1 MFVKYLVVMF
11 GPAFC
16 VLVSTV
22 LPNIFRFPPPPK
34 KKNKSG
40 ICCIWLYICHFCW
53 GETGFWLLFDKF
65 GSYLPS

>member
-34 KKNKSG
+34 KKNKRVSVAFG
-40 ICCIWLYICHFCW
+40 CIFAIFV
-53 GETGFWLLFDKF
+53 GGNWLLAIV
-65 GSYLPS
+65 